1 MAKHPQKGPL
11 NNSRPLDLFGIEGQT
26 FGMIL
31 ENKVV
36 QKSILSKTFT
46 KIS

>member
-11 NNSRPLDLFGIEGQT
+11 KISRPLDFLRIEGQT

-36 QKSILSKTFT
+36 QNKSYQKTLQ
-46 KIS
+46 K